1 MIDLPD
7 SKNINHIVVFLTN
20 PLPFGYATTI
30 HFDWPGKPWTL
41 LGYVSND
48 KPSAIFKVGGKK
60 EMSTIDIGM
69 DMMEDSAVTAQLG
82 LSIDLLANVE
92 AAVSTLSESKP
103 LGTDMAISVPSLIK
117 PDSLSLK
124 ILENLYNYC
133 ASFSTTS
140 VPINS
145 TILGKDLSST
155 YLPLKVFQDWYNT
168 ILRKLSSNP
177 GFLDN

>member
-1 MIDLPD
+1 MLRR
-7 SKNINHIVVFLTN
+7 KFLALITR
-20 PLPFGYATTI
+20 I

-60 EMSTIDIGM
+60 ETSTIDIGM
-69 DMMEDSAVTAQLG
+69 DIMEDSSITAQLG
-82 LSIDLLANVE
+82 LSIDIIANVE
-92 AAVSTLSESKP
+92 QEVSSLSEPKSS
-103 LGTDMAISVPSLIK
+103 GMEMAISHPSLAK

-133 ASFSTTS
+133 TSFSTAT

-145 TILGKDLSST
+145 TMLGTDLNST

-177 GFLDN
+177 NFLDN

>member
-7 SKNINHIVVFLTN
+7 AKNINHIVVFLTN
-20 PLPFGYATTI
+20 PLPFGYAATI

-41 LGYVSND
+41 LGFVSND

-60 EMSTIDIGM
+60 QVSTIDIGM
-69 DMMEDSAVTAQLG
+69 DMMEDSIITAQLG
-82 LSIDLLANVE
+82 LSIDLVANVE
-92 AAVSTLSESKP
+92 QAVSSLLESR
-103 LGTDMAISVPSLIK
+103 LNETDMAISVPNLSK
-117 PDSLSLK
+117 PDTLSLK

-133 ASFSTTS
+133 TGFSTTS

-145 TILGKDLSST
+145 TILGKDLNST

-177 GFLDN
+177 HFLE